1 MREFSFSRRSFL
13 TRTSY
18 LGAFYTAGGF
28 LPLPALA
35 GPLASDSRI
44 AQTPLADRGFAS
56 IRQIGHGLYATIS
69 DRSKGLETRSNGGFL
84 VGRDAA
90 LMIEGFQTPTGAK
103 FQMDTLRTVTQAPA
117 RALDTHFHFD
127 HTLGNTYY
135 GANGVPVWAHA
146 RAVSRMVERY
156 TTMQAEDEAAFLA
169 PFEKRVREARSD
181 DQREHAQSDIKG
193 LKGMFEPVSQQ
204 VLALPNHPLDPAS
217 MPLTVD
223 LGGLTAVIE
232 THPGHSET
240 DLIVRVPDQN
250 VVYAG
255 DLVVNGQF
263 PVNIDGTP
271 SPWRATL
278 EKFAAF
284 DKDTLFVPGHGQIC
298 GMEGVAVMR
307 DVFDDLAG
315 QAEKM
320 YKAGVPVEEAAERY
334 VVPEKFKNFLR
345 FSWGFTI
352 GRTIEQFYAEW
363 QGKPGHPLS
372 Y

>member
-1 MREFSFSRRSFL
+1 MKELSRRNFL

-18 LGAFYTAGGF
+18 LGAFYAAGGL

-35 GPLASDSRI
+35 EPLTSDSRI
-44 AQTPLADRGFAS
+44 AQTPLADQGYAS
-56 IRQIGHGLYATIS
+56 IRQIGRGLYATIS
-69 DRSKGLETRSNGGFL
+69 DRSKGLQTRSNGGFL

-103 FQMDTLRTVTQAPA
+103 FQMDTLRTVTQAPL

-127 HTLGNTYY
+127 HTLGNTFY

-169 PFEKRVREARSD
+169 PFEKRVREARSED
-181 DQREHAQSDIKG
+181 ERQHAQSDIGG

-204 VLALPNHPLDPAS
+204 VLALPNHPLDPAK
-217 MPLTVD
+217 MPMTVD

-240 DLIVRVPDQN
+240 DLIVKVPDQN

-255 DLVVNGQF
+255 DLLVNGQF
-263 PVNIDGTP
+263 PVNIDGAP
-271 SPWRATL
+271 SPWRVTL

-284 DKDTLFVPGHGQIC
+284 DKNTLFVPGHGQIC

-307 DVFDDLAG
+307 DVFDDLAN
-315 QAEKM
+315 QADKM

-334 VVPEKFKNFLR
+334 VVPDKFKGFLR

-363 QGKPGHPLS
+363 QGKPGNPLS